1 MSLLHAVWFGGPL
14 TELARMSLAS
24 YVRHGA
30 EVRLWTYGGIGEL
43 PEGVVSQ
50 DASELMPE
58 EQMGEWAFGPERQLA
73 LFGDQLHWRA
83 GARYGGWCGHLDVT
97 LLRALPK
104 QKPYVFGP
112 HHRYRASF
120 ALWRAPQASALLLRV
135 LKRPIEL
142 PPRHWHMCM
151 QAFSTEVGLLGLDRY
166 RVPDLVN
173 DDGDE
178 APVRALFRAGGE
190 LPPEWAGNVALH
202 WMASGTIRGLEP
214 EPGSYYARLRDELL
228 G

>member
-1 MSLLHAVWFGGPL
+1 LHTVWFGGPL

-24 YVRHGA
+24 YVRHA
-30 EVRLWTYGGIGEL
+30 NVWLWTYDLPGE
-43 PEGVVSQ
+43 PPSGVARQ
-50 DASELMPE
+50 DASVLIPPE
-58 EQMGEWAFGPERQLA
+58 EMKRWEFGPDRQLA
-73 LFGDQLHWRA
+73 LFGDQLYWQA
-83 GARYGGWCGHLDVT
+83 SLRYGGWCGHLDAT
-97 LLRALPK
+97 LLRRLPA
-104 QKPYVFGP
+104 QGRYVFGP

-120 ALWRAPQASALLLRV
+120 ALWKAPPFSALLRRV
-135 LKRPIEL
+135 LSRRIEL
-142 PPRHWHMCM
+142 PPRHWHVCM
-151 QAFSTEVGLLGLDRY
+151 EAFSEELGAEGLDRY

-178 APVRALFRAGGE
+178 APVRALLRAGSE

-214 EPGSYYARLRDELL
+214 EADSYYTRLRDDLL